1 MSYRIRNFFS
11 RVWRWKHIHGFGVQ
25 SPSAYHF
32 IRYVVNE
39 TYPYYDY
46 ADLKIQFPKVDYRS
60 RKLGKLY
67 FRIANALQPGSWIL
81 DLSSSGIYG
90 HYIHA
95 GCLFTSVMTVDSK
108 DELSVLLNQLQTFD
122 VACLPLSEKYLL
134 VYKELLRLS
143 NQHSVLILEG
153 IHGNRKNRHLWK
165 QIISDPLPCVT
176 YDLYDCGIIFF
187 DHTKSKQNF
196 IVDF

>member
-1 MSYRIRNFFS
+1 
-11 RVWRWKHIHGFGVQ
+11 
-25 SPSAYHF
+25 
-32 IRYVVNE
+32 VVNE

-81 DLSSSGIYG
+81 DLPSSGIYG

-108 DELSVLLNQLQTFD
+108 DELS
-122 VACLPLSEKYLL
+122 
-134 VYKELLRLS
+134 LLRLS